1 MARHLSDLTLPAP
14 HTTPHPTTPIQVEY
28 FGQKLE
34 GFFFTQHGWV
44 QSYGSR
50 YVKPP
55 IIAGDVTRV
64 APMTVHEFKLAQG
77 MTSRFVKGM
86 LTGPVTI
93 INWCVDERDCAGVW
107 CGREGIFSS
116 LPY

>member
-1 MARHLSDLTLPAP
+1 
-14 HTTPHPTTPIQVEY
+14 
-28 FGQKLE
+28 
-34 GFFFTQHGWV
+34 
-44 QSYGSR
+44 
-50 YVKPP
+50 VKPP

-93 INWCVDERDCAGVW
+93 INW
-107 CGREGIFSS
+107 
-116 LPY
+116 